1 MRLALGSLSYSAG
14 TPGGLFAPLLVL
26 GAQFGLFFGLASQLA
41 FPDLH
46 LQPEGF
52 AVVGMAALFT
62 GIVLAT
68 EMTAD
73 VSMLLPMVGACAMA
87 MLTPTLLKDPPIY
100 DSLREQ
106 TVARERARLDRAA
119 AAARERE

>member
-1 MRLALGSLSYSAG
+1 
-14 TPGGLFAPLLVL
+14 
-26 GAQFGLFFGLASQLA
+26 
-41 FPDLH
+41 
-46 LQPEGF
+46 
-52 AVVGMAALFT
+52 
-62 GIVLAT
+62 
-68 EMTAD
+68 
-73 VSMLLPMVGACAMA
+73 